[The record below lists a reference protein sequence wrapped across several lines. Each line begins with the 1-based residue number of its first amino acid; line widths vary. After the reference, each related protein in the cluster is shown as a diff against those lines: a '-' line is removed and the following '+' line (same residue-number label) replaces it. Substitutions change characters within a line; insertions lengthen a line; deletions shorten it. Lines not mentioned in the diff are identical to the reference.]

1 MPLLL
6 NRPFAFQFVAAVVL
20 PAAYGLLTGYLLG
33 VSSAG
38 YAIASIAGIL
48 GGIFAGYDH
57 LGSDQGFL
65 RGICGG
71 LLFGVFILVGHSI
84 FHDTAKATLPHP
96 HGVLVGITTILGG
109 ILGAIGGGRRAKREG
124 AAAPKTA

>member
-6 NRPFAFQFVAAVVL
+6 TRPFPFQFVAAILL

-38 YAIASIAGIL
+38 YAVASILGIAGGL
-48 GGIFAGYDH
+48 VAGYDH
-57 LGSDQGFL
+57 LGADQGFV

-71 LLFGVFILVGHSI
+71 LLFGTFILVGHSI

-96 HGVLVGITTILGG
+96 HGVLVGITTLLGG

-124 AAAPKTA
+124 ATEPKTA

>member
-6 NRPFAFQFVAAVVL
+6 TRPLPFQLFAAIVL
-20 PAAYGLLTGYLLG
+20 PAAFGLFTGWLLG

-38 YAIASIAGIL
+38 YAIASIVGI
-48 GGIFAGYDH
+48 GGGLVAGYDH
-57 LGSDQGFL
+57 LGADQGFI

-96 HGVLVGITTILGG
+96 HGVLVGFTTLFGA

-124 AAAPKTA
+124 ATAETA

>member
-6 NRPFAFQFVAAVVL
+6 NRPFAFQFFAAILL
-20 PAAYGLLTGYLLG
+20 PAAYGLLTGWLLG

-38 YAIASIAGIL
+38 YAVASIAGIL
-48 GGIFAGYDH
+48 GGLVAGYDH
-57 LGSDQGFL
+57 LGADQGFI

-71 LLFGVFILVGHSI
+71 LLFGTFILVGHSV
-84 FHDTAKATLPHP
+84 FDQTAKATLPHP
-96 HGVLVGITTILGG
+96 HGVLVGITTLFGA

-124 AAAPKTA
+124 VTRAD